1 MGVKVSIIMPSFN
14 VAPYIRE
21 CMDSVLNQTLR
32 DIEVIVVDADS
43 TDGTRE
49 ILDEYARKDDRI
61 RVLKDDKKST
71 GYANNKAIEQAN
83 GEYIGIVETDDY
95 VMPDMY
101 QTLYETAKR
110 ENCDVVKSDYQSF
123 SGDGDDRMFIKRN
136 LWMDIG
142 GEYERLIDPMRE
154 KYIFD
159 AIMFNWAGIYRRSFL
174 EKYHIRHQE
183 TPGAS
188 FQDNGFYFQTL
199 AFAERVWFVK
209 QSFYRYRRDNPN
221 SSINNPNK
229 VFCMCDEYDFIER
242 ILKEY
247 PDKWDAHYFGYMRRR
262 YGACSWTL
270 KKVLP
275 EYRQQ
280 LANRMHDDL
289 VRLLRS
295 ENDLDRIPREEK
307 YKIEMKLL
315 YEDTDRYL
323 DELFQGQDEYGF
335 KAKQLC
341 DEIWDR
347 EIFIFGCGECGTN
360 MDCLLKEHGLVA
372 KGYIDNNADLQG
384 TEFNHKRIY
393 ACSDIAKDHPNCIYL
408 STIQDYWNE
417 IRKQLVECGVPT
429 DNIIDINIR
438 DYIWD

>member
-1 MGVKVSIIMPSFN
+1 MDVKVSIIMPSFN

-49 ILDEYARKDDRI
+49 ILDEYAKLDN
-61 RVLKDDKKST
+61 RVKVLRDDKKST
-71 GYANNKAIEQAN
+71 GYANNIAIDNAC
-83 GEYIGIVETDDY
+83 GEYVGIVETDDY
-95 VMPDMY
+95 IMPGMY
-101 QTLYETAKR
+101 QTLYDVAK
-110 ENCDVVKSDYQSF
+110 EEDCDVVKSDYQSF

-136 LWMDIG
+136 LWMDIKG
-142 GEYERLIDPMRE
+142 KYERLINPMHE

-159 AIMFNWAGIYRRSFL
+159 AIMFNWTGIYRKSFL

-183 TPGAS
+183 SPGAS

-199 AFAERVWFVK
+199 AFAEKVWFVK
-209 QSFYRYRRDNPN
+209 QFFYRYRRDNPN
-221 SSINNPNK
+221 SSINNNSK

-247 PDKWDAHYFGYMRRR
+247 PDRWNAHYFGYMRRR

-275 EYRQQ
+275 KYRKQ
-280 LANRMHDDL
+280 LADRMHDDL

-295 ENDLDRIPREEK
+295 EDDLDRIQKKEK
-307 YKIEMKLL
+307 YRAEMSLL
-315 YEDTDRYL
+315 YKDTERYL
-323 DELFQGQDEYGF
+323 DELFKEQAAYVD
-335 KAKQLC
+335 KAKSLC
-341 DEIWDR
+341 ERIGKK
-347 EIFIFGCGECGTN
+347 EVFIFGCGECGTN
-360 MDCLLKEHGLVA
+360 MDCLLKDHGIIA
-372 KGYIDNNADLQG
+372 KGYIDNNISLHG
-384 TEFNHKRIY
+384 TEFNHKMIHS
-393 ACSDIAKDHPNCIYL
+393 CDDIARNNREALYL
-408 STIQDYWNE
+408 STIQDHWDDV
-417 IRKQLVECGVPT
+417 RSQLMECGVPIN
-429 DNIIDINIR
+429 NIIDINIE